1 MNHGIIFTV
10 KKMST
15 INRAIKVLNVLQ
27 DNGYEAYI
35 VGGAVRD
42 HILGVPTTDIDIT
55 TNAKPHQVAKLFK
68 TVPTGIKY
76 GTVTVLYGSDSF
88 EVTTYRIDGE
98 YQDARHP
105 EEVSFIAT
113 VEDDVKRRDFTINGI
128 LMNDKREIIDY
139 VGGKED
145 LRNKLIKTIGEPFQR
160 FDEDALRMMRAFYF
174 QAKLGFQIDRN
185 TRDAITTL
193 RRKLN
198 DVANERI
205 LVELIKMFKGPYLK
219 RAIQSMVTT
228 QVHEILP
235 GLKEGLLFALTLD
248 EMPYVDAFFTM
259 AFTLHGNVPKEW
271 TFSNKHRHRY
281 EMGSFLATQPQ
292 PYDPYILYTY
302 GLDLCLLGNRVS
314 HMLGKTKNHK
324 HQIEETFK
332 NLPIQS
338 DLDLKLRPNE
348 MIQLANKKAGAWVK
362 QIQTDMVKEVLNGR
376 IKNEKS
382 ELEAYLLAHMKE

>member
-1 MNHGIIFTV
+1 MNHGIILTV
-10 KKMST
+10 KIMST
-15 INRAIKVLNVLQ
+15 INRAIKVINVLQ

-55 TNAKPHQVAKLFK
+55 TNAKPYQVAKLFK

-113 VEDDVKRRDFTINGI
+113 VEDDVKRRDFTINGM

-145 LRNKLIKTIGEPFQR
+145 LRNKLIKTIDEPFQR

-185 TRDAITTL
+185 ARDAITSL

-235 GLKEGLLFALTLD
+235 GLNKGLEFALTLD

-259 AFTLHGNVPKEW
+259 AFALHGSVPKEW

-281 EMGSFLATQPQ
+281 EMGSYLANQPQ
-292 PYDPYILYTY
+292 PYDPYTLYTY
-302 GLDLCLLGNRVS
+302 GLDLCLLGNRVA
-314 HMLGKTKNHK
+314 HMLGKTKNFK
-324 HQIEETFK
+324 HQIEESFK

-338 DLDLKLRPNE
+338 DLDLKLRANE
-348 MIQLANKKAGAWVK
+348 MIQITQKKAGAWVK

-376 IKNEKS
+376 IKNDKN
-382 ELEAYLLAHMKE
+382 ELEAYLLAHIKE